1 MADEATRRRLT
12 TILAADVVGYSRL
25 SAADEEA
32 TLRRLKEYREV
43 VDRFIARHEG
53 RIFGSAGDSVLAE
66 FASAVEAVRCA
77 MAIQDEL
84 RVRNAAL
91 VEGHRMHFR
100 IGINIGDVMVDGE
113 NLLGDG
119 VNVAARL
126 ESIAQPGGICI
137 SGSTFEQVK
146 SKLSVGFE
154 DIGPQEVKN
163 IPYPVPAFR
172 IGHAP
177 VALKAEGGRGGVRQ
191 LWSRVSG
198 GRRRAVVGAVV
209 VLVVAGL
216 GAGAWVLYPR
226 GPKPLSAFPEN
237 VSTDDLRASDLKNF
251 ATGIT
256 VAGHRMDGLPFK
268 FHLNPDMTASYELDR
283 SSQTN
288 GFIHRETGS
297 WRVEDYRLCVTFRQ
311 FNHGQEA
318 CPRIVKQGT
327 QLSAARKNGDAL
339 DWTVTR

>member
-1 MADEATRRRLT
+1 MPDEATRRRLT
-12 TILAADVVGYSRL
+12 TILAADVAGYSRL
-25 SAADEEA
+25 TAADEEA

-43 VDRFIARHEG
+43 VDRFIARYEG

-77 MAIQDEL
+77 MAIQEEL

-126 ESIAQPGGICI
+126 ESIAEPGGICI

-177 VALKAEGGRGGVRQ
+177 VALKTEDERGDARQ
-191 LWSRVSG
+191 LWTRVSG
-198 GRRRAVVGAVV
+198 GRRKAAIGAALVLIAV
-209 VLVVAGL
+209 
-216 GAGAWVLYPR
+216 GAWVLYPR
-226 GPKPLSAFPEN
+226 GPKPLSAYPEN
-237 VSTDDLRASDLKNF
+237 VSTDDLRASDLKDF
-251 ATGIT
+251 AAGIT
-256 VAGHRMDGLPFK
+256 VAGRRLDNLPFK
-268 FHLNPDMTASYELDR
+268 FHLNPDMTAEYELDR
-283 SSQTN
+283 STQTSS
-288 GFIHRETGS
+288 FIHRETGS
-297 WRVEDYRLCVTFRQ
+297 WRVEDYRFCVRFRQ

-318 CPRIVKQGT
+318 CPRIVKHGT
-327 QLSAARKNGDAL
+327 KLSATRPNGAPL